1 MPRRTDD
8 SMTMP
13 DSPIARQRWR
23 MAAAAYLLFVVYGS
37 LVPFEFRALPPDQ
50 AWRAFLD
57 TPFLALGVASRAD
70 WVANGILY
78 LALGFLLAAA
88 VIGTRAGTGVRLG
101 LAIVVL
107 GVCEA
112 VAFGIEFVQLFF
124 PPRTV
129 SLNDLLAETIGS
141 VLGVAAWLAWG
152 HGTGRMAAEFGRGG
166 VVAIRAAAVLY
177 VLAYLALSLFPYDL
191 LVSAEE
197 YARKLA
203 QGGTGWLLA
212 PASCRSVPFCAAK
225 LGVEI
230 LSMVPAGILL
240 GMALG
245 RSSRAGVAVALVA
258 GTLLGGLIEVAQ
270 LAIAS
275 GTSQGLSV
283 VTRAVGMALGVTAF
297 RHTRPTWLGAVR
309 PWLPWMV
316 AAAALPYLLVLLWAN
331 GWVTRDWADWAHV
344 RASLA
349 EQRWLPLYY
358 HYFTTETGAV
368 VSVLACVVSYGPV
381 GLAAAALCVRD
392 DGVVRGSAWLP
403 AALAGV
409 LAALVEAG
417 KLALPGRHP
426 DPSNVFIAMAA
437 AGAGFA
443 VARLLL
449 AWSRQG
455 TTTAVTG
462 APAAPVVPAREGREV
477 ADRGSVM
484 PSSGEPMVGPG
495 PSRVVLAIVLL
506 AGTGM
511 ALRHYPLGAVVPGIA
526 LAAYAAVLWRFPRA
540 WLVCV
545 LAALPALNL
554 MPLTGWVLIDE
565 FDLLLAVSV
574 AVVLLRPRAARPYH
588 AWTGGARVAV
598 GLLLLSFVAS
608 AAVGFV
614 PVAPFDS
621 NAVSGY
627 FSGYNS
633 LRILK
638 GFLWPLALWLLIRD
652 EGEGARDVQARFV
665 AGVLLGLCVVIA
677 VSLWQRIVF
686 GGLFS
691 FSSDYRIEGPFPELH
706 TGGGD
711 LHGYLVLTMPF
722 AAAAIAL
729 WPRWIIG
736 GICAAVFAASGFVLA
751 VTFTRGAYV
760 GGLGALVVVAVAFV
774 LSRRAQGRWRTGPV
788 LAAGAV
794 MLAGTVIAVPVVM
807 GTFMK
812 ARISASGADAKTRID
827 HWLGALRMRDPG
839 IATSLFGMGLGSFPR
854 TFLIRNPEGASA
866 SVSFQ
871 TGGGEQ
877 FARLGTG
884 RPTYFSQRVA
894 VEPGGRYV
902 LSFDL
907 RGSGAAP
914 GRMEVFLCEKSEHYS
929 FDCRT
934 LSFPLKQA
942 SGQWARVEGAFD
954 VGQMGAGRLIFRRPI
969 VLSFMNAQAGTLL
982 DIDNV
987 RLADA
992 SGRDLVSNGDFA
1004 RGSARWFFA
1013 TDDHLPWH
1021 VFSTPTQVLF
1031 ELGWFGVGAVAI
1043 ALLLALGRTA
1053 TRMWRGDLFS
1063 GAVLAALV
1071 GFLLVGITESLFDGP
1086 RVMVLF
1092 FLVVF
1097 LALRDPGELQRRS
1110 RRRRSSRRRSAVA
1123 AA

>member
-1 MPRRTDD
+1 
-8 SMTMP
+8 MTIP
-13 DSPIARQRWR
+13 DSPVARQRWR

-37 LVPFEFRALPPDQ
+37 LVPLEFRALPPDQ

-70 WVANGILY
+70 WIANGILY

-88 VIGTRAGTGVRLG
+88 TIGARSGTGARLG

-152 HGTGRMAAEFGRGG
+152 RGTGRMAAEFGRGG
-166 VVAIRAAAVLY
+166 VLAIRAAAVLY

-203 QGGTGWLLA
+203 QGSTGWLLA

-258 GTLLGGLIEVAQ
+258 GTLLGALIEVAQ

-283 VTRAVGMALGVTAF
+283 ATRVVGLTLGVAVF
-297 RHTRPTWLGAVR
+297 RRMRPSWLATIR
-309 PWLPWMV
+309 PWLPWLV
-316 AAAALPYLLVLLWAN
+316 LFGALPYLLVVLWAN
-331 GWVTRDWADWAHV
+331 GWITQEWAGWAHV
-344 RASLA
+344 QASLA

-368 VSVLACVVSYGPV
+368 VSVLACLVSYAPV
-381 GLAAAALCVRD
+381 GFAIAALRLRD
-392 DGVVRGSAWLP
+392 DAVVRGSAWLP
-403 AALAGV
+403 AGLAGL
-409 LAALVEAG
+409 LAAIVETG

-437 AGAGFA
+437 AGAAFA
-443 VARLLL
+443 IARLLL
-449 AWSRQG
+449 AWTRQD
-455 TTTAVTG
+455 AQV
-462 APAAPVVPAREGREV
+462 AAAAAPMRGTSIAAERVVPAAGESAMASPTVRE
-477 ADRGSVM
+477 
-484 PSSGEPMVGPG
+484 PLTGPG
-495 PSRVVLAIVLL
+495 PLRIALAMALL
-506 AGTGM
+506 AGTGI
-511 ALRHYPLGAVVPGIA
+511 ALRHYPLGTLAPAIA
-526 LAAYAAVLWRFPRA
+526 LAAYGAVLWRFPRA
-540 WLVCV
+540 WLACV
-545 LAALPALNL
+545 LAALPALNF

-588 AWTGGARVAV
+588 TWTAGPRLAI

-729 WPRWIIG
+729 WPRWVIG
-736 GICAAVFAASGFVLA
+736 GLCAAIFAASGFVLA

-760 GGLGALVVVAVAFV
+760 GGFGALAVVAVAFV
-774 LSRRAQGRWRTGPV
+774 LSRRARGHWRTGPV

-794 MLAGTVIAVPVVM
+794 MLAGAVIALPVVM

-827 HWLGALRMRDPG
+827 HWLGALGMRDPG
-839 IATSLFGMGLGSFPR
+839 IATSMFGMGLGSFPR
-854 TFLIRNPEGASA
+854 TFLIRNPAGASA
-866 SVSFQ
+866 SVSFR
-871 TGGGEQ
+871 TDRNEQ

-884 RPTYFSQRVA
+884 RATYFSQRVP
-894 VEPGGRYV
+894 VEPGGRYT

-907 RGSGAAP
+907 RSNGAAP

-934 LSFPLKQA
+934 LSFPVQQA
-942 SGQWARVEGAFD
+942 PGQWARVEGAFD

-987 RLADA
+987 RLVDA
-992 SGRDLVSNGDFA
+992 SGRDLVANGDFA
-1004 RGSARWFFA
+1004 GGSARWFFA

-1021 VFSTPTQVLF
+1021 VFNTPTQVLF
-1031 ELGWFGVGAVAI
+1031 ELGWFGVGAVGI
-1043 ALLLALGRTA
+1043 VLLLALGRTA

-1097 LALRDPGELQRRS
+1097 LALRDPGEPQRAS
-1110 RRRRSSRRRSAVA
+1110 RRRRSSRRHSPA
-1123 AA
+1123 AAA